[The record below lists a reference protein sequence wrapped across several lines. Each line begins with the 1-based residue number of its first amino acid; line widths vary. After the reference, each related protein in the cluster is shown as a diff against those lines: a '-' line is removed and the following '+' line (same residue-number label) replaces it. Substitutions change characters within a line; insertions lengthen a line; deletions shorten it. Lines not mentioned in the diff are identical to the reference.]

1 MTTTEFATLRRS
13 IEQLRTCVAEVR
25 DAFGDA
31 PEVRRLV
38 NDLERL
44 EIDANEL
51 AAAEPL
57 RRTALPVS
65 GHLTDHVVVP
75 DTPLDAA
82 MFSDADDEGLGGYHG
97 DRS

>member
-1 MTTTEFATLRRS
+1 MTTAEFATLRRS
-13 IEQLRTCVAEVR
+13 IEQLRQSVAGVR
-25 DAFGDA
+25 SAFGDA

-44 EIDANEL
+44 EIDAGEL
-51 AAAEPL
+51 ASAEPL
-57 RRTALPVS
+57 RQPSLA
-65 GHLTDHVVVP
+65 GHVPEHVVIP
-75 DTPLDAA
+75 DTPLDET

>member
-13 IEQLRTCVAEVR
+13 IEQLRQSVAVVR
-25 DAFGDA
+25 GAFGDA

-44 EIDANEL
+44 EIDAAEL
-51 AAAEPL
+51 ASCEPL
-57 RRTALPVS
+57 RPASVS
-65 GHLTDHVVVP
+65 GHLPDHVVVP
-75 DTPLDAA
+75 DTPLDET

>member
-13 IEQLRTCVAEVR
+13 IELLRQSVSGVR
-25 DAFGDA
+25 SAFGDA

-44 EIDANEL
+44 EIDAAEL
-51 AAAEPL
+51 ASCEPL
-57 RRTALPVS
+57 PRASVP
-65 GHLTDHVVVP
+65 GHVPEHVVVP

-97 DRS
+97 ARS

>member
-13 IEQLRTCVAEVR
+13 IEQLRQSVAVVR
-25 DAFGDA
+25 SAFGDA

-44 EIDANEL
+44 EIDAAEL
-51 AAAEPL
+51 LSAEPV
-57 RRTALPVS
+57 RQVS
-65 GHLTDHVVVP
+65 TPGRVPEHVVVP
-75 DTPLDAA
+75 DTPLDET

>member
-1 MTTTEFATLRRS
+1 MTTSEFATLRRS
-13 IEQLRTCVAEVR
+13 IEQLRQSVSGVR
-25 DAFGDA
+25 SAFGEA

-44 EIDANEL
+44 EIDAAEL
-51 AAAEPL
+51 ASCEPL
-57 RRTALPVS
+57 RPAGVHS
-65 GHLTDHVVVP
+65 HVPEHVPLP
-75 DTPLDAA
+75 DTPLDEA

>member
-13 IEQLRTCVAEVR
+13 IEQLRQSVSEVR
-25 DAFGDA
+25 SVFGDA
-31 PEVRRLV
+31 PEVRRLM

-44 EIDANEL
+44 EIDAAEL
-51 AAAEPL
+51 ASREPL
-57 RRTALPVS
+57 PRASVP
-65 GHLTDHVVVP
+65 GHVPGHVVVP

>member
-13 IEQLRTCVAEVR
+13 IEQLRQSVTRVR
-25 DAFGDA
+25 DAFGDG

-44 EIDANEL
+44 EIDATEL
-51 AAAEPL
+51 ASTEPVRQTSVL
-57 RRTALPVS
+57 E
-65 GHLTDHVVVP
+65 HVVVP
-75 DTPLDAA
+75 DTPLDET